1 MAQFVKG
8 FNTLENIK
16 RNDLVDSK
24 VKKELMSTIWD
35 DVESFYDI
43 KWDVVEFKNNILEQ
57 YLIKLKDELK
67 DKDTKEAWKHLVL
80 KEWSNAWIMA
90 IQIVLESLWFEI
102 WKIDGIFWDKT
113 KDWVRA
119 FQAANWLNPD
129 WYPGKDTIDKLCE
142 ILNWNWWN
150 SNKIDK
156 EGKEYTLFELEGKT
170 LKSYTISSISELP
183 KGYRWK
189 DPENY
194 DVNNEET
201 YPISYWMKV
210 WDLQYRF
217 FSNWRCSFDGKMYD
231 TESII
236 DKINKDAEWYIIER
250 AWTTNCKLKTI
261 SSISEL
267 PEGYRWEDPENY
279 DVNNEET
286 YPTSYYI
293 KIWED
298 EYKFYSNWRCSFN
311 KRMYNSKDI
320 IEKMNIK

>member
-24 VKKELMSTIWD
+24 VRKELMSTIWD

-142 ILNWNWWN
+142 SLNWNWWN

-183 KGYRWK
+183 K
-189 DPENY
+189 
-194 DVNNEET
+194 
-201 YPISYWMKV
+201 
-210 WDLQYRF
+210 
-217 FSNWRCSFDGKMYD
+217 
-231 TESII
+231 
-236 DKINKDAEWYIIER
+236 
-250 AWTTNCKLKTI
+250 
-261 SSISEL
+261 
-267 PEGYRWEDPENY
+267 GYRWEDPENY